1 MHCVSKPRKPRNRR
15 DALELF
21 YELLPCFSAFGY
33 QFGVRRCMLPCKKSF
48 LPRSNREGEIRE
60 RHSIMKILAGK
71 FNRRLRWI
79 LALAILFFA
88 AAALF
93 YPYHYP
99 TRVYAAQEKERAA
112 GGDQTTSLS
121 DQTDLA
127 VTVYNSNIAL
137 VRDVRQ
143 LALPGGAFR
152 LKFMDIAAT
161 VNPATVHFRS
171 LTDPEKLGVIEQN
184 YEYDLLEPAK
194 LLHKYVGKEVTLVR
208 SYMEN
213 GSTKREEIKATLLSD
228 NNGPV
233 WKIGNDIV
241 TGVYSEGYRFPEVPA
256 NLYERPTLLMSL
268 ENSGARKQ
276 QIEASY
282 LATNLSW
289 NADYV
294 LTVARDDKAADLDG
308 WVTLAN
314 SSGTAFHNARLQLVA
329 GDLNRLPQN
338 GLRDMVVSKSMA
350 VAGAAERQF
359 QQESF
364 SEYHLY
370 TLGRRTS
377 VEDKETKQISLLQ
390 GSGVPVEKI
399 FVVNGQNFYYHNQQ
413 NPGSPLKDPVMV
425 FYKFKNEE
433 KAGLGMPLPAGNVR
447 VYQKDSKGGVL
458 FVGEDRIDHTPKD
471 ENVTVHIGNAFD
483 VVAERKQTD
492 YKRIDTHVWEMEFEI
507 TLRNHKDTPIVVQV
521 NEPIGGD
528 WEMLSSSYKYTKTSA
543 WAAQFNVPVD
553 KNGTSVLKYRIRA
566 RW

>member
-1 MHCVSKPRKPRNRR
+1 
-15 DALELF
+15 
-21 YELLPCFSAFGY
+21 
-33 QFGVRRCMLPCKKSF
+33 
-48 LPRSNREGEIRE
+48 
-60 RHSIMKILAGK
+60 MKILSQKLRA
-71 FNRRLRWI
+71 RLPW
-79 LALAILFFA
+79 FA
-88 AAALF
+88 AATLVALLSAGVL
-93 YPYHYP
+93 YSA
-99 TRVYAAQEKERAA
+99 TRSHHAGTQDKEARPSSP
-112 GGDQTTSLS
+112 DQASNLN

-127 VTVYNSNIAL
+127 ITVYNSNIAL

-143 LALPGGAFR
+143 LSLPTGSFR

-171 LTDPEKLGVIEQN
+171 LTEPEKLGVIEQN

-208 SYMEN
+208 AYQDS
-213 GSTKREEIKATLLSD
+213 GTTKHEEIKAALLSD

-241 TGVYSEGYRFPEVPA
+241 TGMFAESYRFPEVPA
-256 NLYERPTLLMSL
+256 NLYDRPTLLMSL
-268 ENSGARKQ
+268 ENTGARKH

-289 NADYV
+289 NSDYV

-314 SSGTAFHNARLQLVA
+314 NSGTAFHNARLQLVA
-329 GDLNRLPQN
+329 GDLNRLPVPSAPMAM
-338 GLRDMVVSKSMA
+338 RADATKSM
-350 VAGAAERQF
+350 VAKEQF

-370 TLGRRTS
+370 SLGHRTS

-390 GSGVPVEKI
+390 GTGVPVEKV
-399 FVVNGQNFYYHNQQ
+399 FVVNGQNFYYHNQY
-413 NPGSPLKDPVMV
+413 NPGSPQKDPVMV

-433 KAGLGMPLPAGNVR
+433 KAGLGMPLPAGNLR

-458 FVGEDRIDHTPKD
+458 FIGEDHIDHTPKD
-471 ENVTVHIGNAFD
+471 ETVTVHIGNAFD

-507 TLRNHKDTPIVVQV
+507 TLRNHKDSPITVEV

-528 WEMLSSSYKYTKTSA
+528 WEMLSSTYKFTKTAA
-543 WAAQFNVPVD
+543 WAAQFKVPVD
-553 KNGTSVLKYRIRA
+553 KNSTSVLKYRIRA
-566 RW
+566 HW

>member
-1 MHCVSKPRKPRNRR
+1 MNTLSQKFRAR
-15 DALELF
+15 
-21 YELLPCFSAFGY
+21 LP
-33 QFGVRRCMLPCKKSF
+33 
-48 LPRSNREGEIRE
+48 
-60 RHSIMKILAGK
+60 
-71 FNRRLRWI
+71 W
-79 LALAILFFA
+79 FA
-88 AAALF
+88 AAALGALLSAGVL
-93 YPYHYP
+93 YSA
-99 TRVYAAQEKERAA
+99 TRSHNAGTQDKEARPSSA
-112 GGDQTTSLS
+112 DQSSNLG
-121 DQTDLA
+121 DQTDLNI
-127 VTVYNSNIAL
+127 TVYNSNIAL

-143 LALPGGAFR
+143 LTLPTGSFR

-161 VNPATVHFRS
+161 INPATVHFRS
-171 LTDPEKLGVIEQN
+171 LTEPDKLSVIEQN

-208 SYMEN
+208 TYQDS
-213 GSTKREEIKATLLSD
+213 GTTKHEEIKATLLSD

-241 TGVYSEGYRFPEVPA
+241 TGMFAESYRFPEVPA
-256 NLYERPTLLMSL
+256 NLYDRPTLLMSL
-268 ENSGARKQ
+268 DNSGPRKH

-289 NADYV
+289 NSDYV

-314 SSGTAFHNARLQLVA
+314 NSGTAFHNARLQLVA
-329 GDLNRLPQN
+329 GELNRVPSSAP
-338 GLRDMVVSKSMA
+338 MSMRAETMNAA
-350 VAGAAERQF
+350 VAKQQQF
-359 QQESF
+359 QQEAF

-370 TLGRRTS
+370 SLGRRTS

-390 GSGVPVEKI
+390 GTAVPVEKV
-399 FVVNGQNFYYHNQQ
+399 FVVNGQNFYYHNLY
-413 NPGSPLKDPVMV
+413 NPGSPQKDPVMV

-433 KAGLGMPLPAGNVR
+433 KAGLGMPLPAGNLR

-458 FVGEDRIDHTPKD
+458 FIGEDHIDHTPKD
-471 ENVTVHIGNAFD
+471 ETLTVHIGNAFD

-507 TLRNHKDTPIVVQV
+507 TLRNHKDTPITVEV

-528 WEMLSSSYKYTKTSA
+528 WEMLNSTYKFTKTA
-543 WAAQFNVPVD
+543 AFAAQFKVPVD

-566 RW
+566 KW

>member
-1 MHCVSKPRKPRNRR
+1 MRSNEMKTPGQK
-15 DALELF
+15 
-21 YELLPCFSAFGY
+21 FSA
-33 QFGVRRCMLPCKKSF
+33 C
-48 LPRSNREGEIRE
+48 
-60 RHSIMKILAGK
+60 
-71 FNRRLRWI
+71 LRW
-79 LALAILFFA
+79 FGA
-88 AAALF
+88 ATLVLLLSAGVLYSA
-93 YPYHYP
+93 
-99 TRVYAAQEKERAA
+99 TRNHRPASQEKEARPSAP
-112 GGDQTTSLS
+112 DQSTSLN

-143 LALPGGAFR
+143 LLLPSGSFR

-171 LTDPEKLGVIEQN
+171 LTEPDKLGVIEQN

-208 SYMEN
+208 TYQEN
-213 GSTKREEIKATLLSD
+213 GTTKREEIKATLLAD

-241 TGVYSEGYRFPEVPA
+241 TGMFAESYRFPEVPA
-256 NLYERPTLLMSL
+256 NLFDRPTLLMSL
-268 ENSGARKQ
+268 DNSGARKH
-276 QIEASY
+276 QIESSS

-289 NADYV
+289 NSDYV

-314 SSGTAFHNARLQLVA
+314 NSGTAFRNARLQLVA
-329 GDLNRLPQN
+329 GELNRLPVPSAPVNSRAQAVT
-338 GLRDMVVSKSMA
+338 GMVAK
-350 VAGAAERQF
+350 EQF

-370 TLGRRTS
+370 SLGRRTS

-390 GSGVPVEKI
+390 GSGVPVEKV
-399 FVVNGQNFYYHNQQ
+399 FVVNGQNFYYHNQY
-413 NPGSPLKDPVMV
+413 NPGSPQKDPVMV

-433 KAGLGMPLPAGNVR
+433 KAGLGMPLPAGNLR

-458 FVGEDRIDHTPKD
+458 FVGEDHIDHTPKD
-471 ENVTVHIGNAFD
+471 ETVTVHIGNAFD

-492 YKRIDTHVWEMEFEI
+492 YKRISDRLWEMEFEI
-507 TLRNHKDTPIVVQV
+507 TLRNHKDSPIVVEV

-528 WEMLSSSYKYTKTSA
+528 WEMLSSTYKFTKTAA
-543 WAAQFNVPVD
+543 WAAQFKVPVD

-566 RW
+566 K

>member
-1 MHCVSKPRKPRNRR
+1 MKVPRRKSSLPFAWFTAATIM
-15 DALELF
+15 ALLGAR
-21 YELLPCFSAFGY
+21 LLYAT
-33 QFGVRRCMLPCKKSF
+33 
-48 LPRSNREGEIRE
+48 
-60 RHSIMKILAGK
+60 HS
-71 FNRRLRWI
+71 
-79 LALAILFFA
+79 
-88 AAALF
+88 
-93 YPYHYP
+93 PQ
-99 TRVYAAQEKERAA
+99 TQEKNSADA
-112 GGDQTTSLS
+112 TADDQSTSLN

-127 VTVYNSNIAL
+127 VSVYNSNIAL

-143 LALPGGAFR
+143 LLLPAGPFR

-171 LTDPEKLGVIEQN
+171 LSEPEKLGVIEQN

-208 SYMEN
+208 SYQEN
-213 GSTKREEIKATLLSD
+213 GTTKREEVKAALLAD

-233 WKIGNDIV
+233 WKIGHDIV
-241 TGVYSEGYRFPEVPA
+241 TGMYAESYRFPEVPA
-256 NLYERPTLLMSL
+256 NLFDRPTLLMSL
-268 ENSGARKQ
+268 ENSGARKH

-282 LATNLSW
+282 LAGNLSW

-314 SSGTAFHNARLQLVA
+314 NSGTAFHNARLQLIA
-329 GDLNRLPQN
+329 GDLNRLPV
-338 GLRDMVVSKSMA
+338 GGRTDAMEMRAMA
-350 VAGAAERQF
+350 KASPAANF

-399 FVVNGQNFYYHNQQ
+399 FVVNGQNFYYHNQY
-413 NPGSPLKDPVMV
+413 NPGSPQKDPVMV

-433 KAGLGMPLPAGNVR
+433 KTGLGMPLPAGNVR

-458 FVGEDRIDHTPKD
+458 FIGEDHIDHTPK
-471 ENVTVHIGNAFD
+471 EETVTVHIGNAFD
-483 VVAERKQTD
+483 VIAERKQTD
-492 YKRIDTHVWEMEFEI
+492 YKRMDTHVWEMEFEI
-507 TLRNHKDTPIVVQV
+507 SLRNHKDAPISVEV

-528 WEMLSSSYKYTKTSA
+528 WDMLSSTYKFTKTAA
-543 WAAQFNVPVD
+543 WASQFRVPVD
-553 KNGTSVLKYRIRA
+553 RNGTSVLKYRIRA
-566 RW
+566 KW